1 MFERLHR
8 QMTLFCAAVTGIIL
22 VVMTLLCLF
31 LSEASIRQ
39 NHYQS
44 FLNELNSVISYLENQ
59 TVISNQW
66 LAKTEDDNRLVLDVY
81 DNGAPLLYNS
91 LAAIQPER
99 EKLVEQAKRQAAEE
113 YGLDISLPVSNS
125 VLSKYTEFSMKGEEG
140 RKYYAA
146 AAVFPKSGGALSAVL
161 VYSLTGQEWQVFLQR
176 LLFFGVDLLGIGG
189 LILFSWI
196 FTGIMLGPLEES
208 RKKQAQFVAAAS
220 HELRSPLTVMLSNLS
235 ALQKAGPKD
244 RGRFEENIKAEGNRM
259 SRLIDD
265 MLALANADSRS
276 WRITKATEEMDTL
289 ILELYEH
296 YQGPARERG
305 IALSVRLPERVLP
318 ECVCDGGRIQ
328 QALSVLLENALS
340 YTPQGGCVELSVEEK
355 SGRCLISVQDNGPG
369 VPDGEK
375 LRIFDR
381 FYRTDKSHQNK
392 EHFGLGLCVAREIVD
407 LHKGKLWVEDTPGGG
422 ATFCMLL

>member
-113 YGLDISLPVSNS
+113 YVLDISLPVSNS

-161 VYSLTGQEWQVFLQR
+161 VYSLTGQELS
-176 LLFFGVDLLGIGG
+176 
-189 LILFSWI
+189 LI
-196 FTGIMLGPLEES
+196 
-208 RKKQAQFVAAAS
+208 
-220 HELRSPLTVMLSNLS
+220 H
-235 ALQKAGPKD
+235 
-244 RGRFEENIKAEGNRM
+244 
-259 SRLIDD
+259 
-265 MLALANADSRS
+265 
-276 WRITKATEEMDTL
+276 
-289 ILELYEH
+289 
-296 YQGPARERG
+296 
-305 IALSVRLPERVLP
+305 
-318 ECVCDGGRIQ
+318 
-328 QALSVLLENALS
+328 
-340 YTPQGGCVELSVEEK
+340 
-355 SGRCLISVQDNGPG
+355 ISEPT
-369 VPDGEK
+369 
-375 LRIFDR
+375 R
-381 FYRTDKSHQNK
+381 H
-392 EHFGLGLCVAREIVD
+392 
-407 LHKGKLWVEDTPGGG
+407 
-422 ATFCMLL
+422 